1 MVLDLAELVARIRE
15 GYEESTPGQGYH
27 WLYRHDEISGS
38 EKLARRFKTPDE
50 FNEDDRKAIAAANGK
65 EHKPVKTLIETKGQG
80 GFVIIAP
87 SNGKVH
93 PTGGAYKL
101 VSGGLETIVT
111 LTKEEHDAI
120 RNLART
126 FDEMP
131 EAAQPQP
138 KPKAPVT
145 GRKDFPDQGKS
156 PGDDYE
162 ERESWPGLLEQWG
175 WVADHQ
181 RGDIIYWTRPG
192 KDKGVSATTG
202 HCKGLK
208 VFTTSTPF
216 STQGTYTKFG
226 AFTLLQYGGNFT
238 ESVKALAA
246 NGYGTWID
254 NDETEKQNPPPKDWK
269 RSPKCK
275 PHVETT
281 ATKEKSRAKVESP
294 DSIHQ
299 TEWGTPAGL
308 WLFTAKKSAI
318 AKMGKWFIWDGRRWR
333 IDDTNEI
340 YRCAKDV
347 IRAIHRD
354 ASLAADDE
362 IKALARWAIAS
373 ESDYT
378 LKGTISLTR
387 SEPGISI
394 TTDQLDANPWILNTP
409 GGTVNLK
416 TGNIRPAHQEDL
428 ITKITSTP
436 VDMEADCP
444 QWKRVIL
451 EIMDNNQVMV
461 DYLQRALGYS
471 LTGDVSEHAMFL
483 CYGSGRNGKNTI
495 LDTVKS
501 LLGDYAWVVDPKCFL
516 SGRDGHPTSLAAL
529 AGRRFVP
536 TDEVDDGEKL
546 AEGLIKR
553 VTGNKTL
560 NARFMRQDEFEF
572 LIQFKLWFA
581 CNHKPEVKGTD
592 EGIWSRLRLIPFNV
606 YFPPEKR
613 IKGLSEILVQEEGP
627 AILGWLINGC
637 RKWLRGGLN
646 EPQSVLDATK
656 EYRSEQDVLSA
667 FLEECCVSRLDHPNK
682 TQFKTNAVIFTARM
696 PTGQA
701 VKRTSCHHASSE
713 RTEGQRV

>member
-1 MVLDLAELVARIRE
+1 
-15 GYEESTPGQGYH
+15 
-27 WLYRHDEISGS
+27 
-38 EKLARRFKTPDE
+38 
-50 FNEDDRKAIAAANGK
+50 
-65 EHKPVKTLIETKGQG
+65 
-80 GFVIIAP
+80 
-87 SNGKVH
+87 
-93 PTGGAYKL
+93 
-101 VSGGLETIVT
+101 
-111 LTKEEHDAI
+111 
-120 RNLART
+120 
-126 FDEMP
+126 
-131 EAAQPQP
+131 
-138 KPKAPVT
+138 
-145 GRKDFPDQGKS
+145 
-156 PGDDYE
+156 
-162 ERESWPGLLEQWG
+162 
-175 WVADHQ
+175 
-181 RGDIIYWTRPG
+181 
-192 KDKGVSATTG
+192 
-202 HCKGLK
+202 
-208 VFTTSTPF
+208 
-216 STQGTYTKFG
+216 
-226 AFTLLQYGGNFT
+226 
-238 ESVKALAA
+238 
-246 NGYGTWID
+246 
-254 NDETEKQNPPPKDWK
+254 
-269 RSPKCK
+269 
-275 PHVETT
+275 
-281 ATKEKSRAKVESP
+281 
-294 DSIHQ
+294 
-299 TEWGTPAGL
+299 
-308 WLFTAKKSAI
+308 
-318 AKMGKWFIWDGRRWR
+318 MGKWFIWDGRRWR

-682 TQFKTNAVIFTARM
+682 TQFKTNARDLYEHYANWTSGEKNVLSSRKFGSALK
-696 PTGQA
+696 
-701 VKRTSCHHASSE
+701 VKGYDLEESNSKCF
-713 RTEGQRV
+713 RVGIILK